1 MSISQP
7 ERITLLKET
16 FGREVLLVDDSGQE
30 IPYTVQA
37 EFSLGDRSYAAL
49 QSPALRKEGEV
60 EMFLIVLGVDG
71 TPELET
77 IEDDEEWEL
86 AAESYDALLFEGS
99 DNEE

>member
-1 MSISQP
+1 MSMTQP

-16 FGREVLLVDDSGQE
+16 YGREVLLVDESGQE

-37 EFSLGDRSYAAL
+37 EFRLGDRSYAAL

-60 EMFLIVLGVDG
+60 EMFLITAGADG

-86 AAESYDALLFEGS
+86 AAETYDALLFEDPDS
-99 DNEE
+99 EE